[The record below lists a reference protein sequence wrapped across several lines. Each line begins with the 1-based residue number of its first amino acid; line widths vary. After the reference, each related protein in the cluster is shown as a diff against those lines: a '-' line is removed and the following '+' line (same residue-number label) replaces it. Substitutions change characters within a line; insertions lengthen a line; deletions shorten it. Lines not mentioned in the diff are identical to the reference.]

1 MSIYERLGVRPIIDA
16 VGPATYFGGTLMG
29 KEALEAMDEA
39 ARETVCLDELQAAAS
54 KVIARITHAE
64 AGIVTAGTSAALTLG
79 TAACIAGFDVA
90 RMNRLPDTAGMP
102 NEVIMPW
109 HQISGYDHAIRA
121 AGARLIGV
129 GIPASTTPP
138 NEVYITNKLDIESAI
153 TEKTVAI
160 AYAPRP
166 GSHPPLEEV
175 IEIGKKYNVP
185 VILDAANR
193 LPPVENLHK
202 FIDMGADLVCFSGG
216 KGIRGFQASGI
227 LCGRRDLIASAV
239 MQMLNIAEKSF
250 DEWNPPASLIPKDRF
265 RGKPEHGIGRGMKV
279 TKEAIVG
286 LLVALQDLTEE
297 KFAKKAEHLRQLLE
311 GIGTRLDGIAG
322 VEVRMTEDPECA
334 YPMLEVKIDG
344 QIVGRSAAEV
354 SQRLRDGE
362 PRIYERDRYF
372 HNRLV
377 IIHSINL
384 DEEIARVVG
393 ERLYTAIT
401 G

>member
-1 MSIYERLGVRPIIDA
+1 ML
-16 VGPATYFGGTLMG
+16 
-29 KEALEAMDEA
+29 
-39 ARETVCLDELQAAAS
+39 
-54 KVIARITHAE
+54 
-64 AGIVTAGTSAALTLG
+64 
-79 TAACIAGFDVA
+79 
-90 RMNRLPDTAGMP
+90 
-102 NEVIMPW
+102 
-109 HQISGYDHAIRA
+109 
-121 AGARLIGV
+121 
-129 GIPASTTPP
+129 
-138 NEVYITNKLDIESAI
+138 
-153 TEKTVAI
+153 
-160 AYAPRP
+160 
-166 GSHPPLEEV
+166 
-175 IEIGKKYNVP
+175 
-185 VILDAANR
+185 
-193 LPPVENLHK
+193 
-202 FIDMGADLVCFSGG
+202 FIN
-216 KGIRGFQASGI
+216 
-227 LCGRRDLIASAV
+227 GR
-239 MQMLNIAEKSF
+239 SF
-250 DEWNPPASLIPKDRF
+250 EEWNPSASLTHKE
-265 RGKPEHGIGRGMKV
+265 KLGRGMKV

-354 SQRLRDGE
+354 SQRLKDGE

-372 HNRLV
+372 RNRLV